1 MTRRQDYV
9 IAWIEVKGQRFEILV
24 RPEEA
29 FKYREGGR
37 VSLDDVLWSDTV
49 YRDSRRA
56 LKASP
61 EALRKAFGTD
71 DVRVIADR
79 ILREG
84 SIQLTGEQRRRMLEA
99 KKRQIIQYIA
109 RNAIDPT
116 TRLPIPETRIEA
128 AMEELR
134 IGVDLYRDAESQ
146 AVEVVRRL
154 ARVMP
159 IRLARALI
167 QARIPPRH
175 SGRVYSEAR
184 RLGEVKRAE
193 WAPDGSLILELE
205 VPAGAQVEVVNRLQ
219 GMTRGEAQVEVKVVM

>member
-1 MTRRQDYV
+1 MVRKQEYV
-9 IAWIEVKGQRFEILV
+9 IAWMEVKGQRFEILV
-24 RPEEA
+24 RPDQA
-29 FKYREGGR
+29 FKYREGEG
-37 VSLDDVLWSDTV
+37 VSLDDVLWSDIV
-49 YRDSRRA
+49 YKDSRRA

-71 DVRVIADR
+71 DVRVIAER

-84 SIQLTGEQRRRMLEA
+84 EIQLTEEQRRKMLEA
-99 KKRQIIQYIA
+99 KRRQVIQYIA

-116 TRLPIPETRIEA
+116 TRLPIPETRIET

-134 IGVDLYRDAESQ
+134 IGIDLYKDAESQ
-146 AVEVVRRL
+146 AIEIVRRL

-167 QARIPPRH
+167 EARIPPRYAPRIF
-175 SGRVYSEAR
+175 GEAR
-184 RLGEVKRAE
+184 RLGNVKRAD
-193 WAPDGSLILELE
+193 WRPDGSLVMEIE

-219 GMTRGEAQVEVKVVM
+219 GLTKGEAQVEVKVVM